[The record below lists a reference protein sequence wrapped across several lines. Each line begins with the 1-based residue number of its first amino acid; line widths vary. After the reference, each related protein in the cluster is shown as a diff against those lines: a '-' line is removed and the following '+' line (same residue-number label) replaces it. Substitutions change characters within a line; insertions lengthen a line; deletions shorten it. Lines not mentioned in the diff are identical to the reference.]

1 MKKIRKNLY
10 TLQKIVYKDHQLQYV
25 EDENGYLFSDKR
37 YPTKIRSEDLPEWF
51 VYGIYY
57 RCLGYMSAK
66 GVVDL
71 KYVPNLWIN
80 HFLKDDFLLV
90 SYHNPI
96 QEISVDKRGVDKYAG
111 YDKSIYGTAILDF
124 LKAVRKYSDIDIS
137 EVIKQI
143 QEKADLLPKT
153 HPAEFGNF
161 KFDVQA
167 YLDKEWKLNSR

>member
-1 MKKIRKNLY
+1 
-10 TLQKIVYKDHQLQYV
+10 
-25 EDENGYLFSDKR
+25 
-37 YPTKIRSEDLPEWF
+37 
-51 VYGIYY
+51 
-57 RCLGYMSAK
+57 MSAK

-96 QEISVDKRGVDKYAG
+96 QEILSDKRGVDKYTG
-111 YDKSIYGTAILDF
+111 YDKSIYGTTILDF
-124 LKAVRKYSDIDIS
+124 LKTVRKYSDIDIS

-143 QEKADLLPKT
+143 QEKADLLPKK
-153 HPAEFGNF
+153 HPTEFGNF

-167 YLDKEWKLNSR
+167 YLDKE